1 MKILEISQM
10 ENLKVGKNPNYGCSY
25 FTGTMCVA
33 TIGLLGSAV
42 FAPLAGAT
50 GFACGLGIISGCAS

>member
-1 MKILEISQM
+1 MD
-10 ENLKVGKNPNYGCSY
+10 NLQGGKNPNYGCSY